1 MSFVTTENKKQLLKK
16 GVDYD
21 AFKDT
26 FLDEMK
32 EFLLTIWRGEFH
44 DDIKK
49 FKTVEDLNDSMGG
62 WPSRTS
68 YEIMDSTFTALT
80 DEELELLSD
89 KTKHI
94 LFELYN
100 ITLI

>member
-1 MSFVTTENKKQLLKK
+1 MSFVTTENKNQLLKK

-21 AFKDT
+21 VFKDT

-32 EFLLTIWRGEFH
+32 EFLLTIWRREFH
-44 DDIKK
+44 DAIKN
-49 FKTVEDLNDSMGG
+49 FKTVEDFNDSMGG
-62 WPSRTS
+62 WPSRTA

-80 DEELELLSD
+80 DEELEILSD
-89 KTKHI
+89 NTKHI

-100 ITLI
+100 IALV